1 MKFYGLLDNRL
12 AEGKTYCD
20 KIEKGTDITMY
31 YYSDREC
38 FYVTDVISDKEIKVK
53 RYYVCA
59 DFSKP
64 GGIGHQNWMY
74 FKTAEEMHKYLIK
87 LGRASKNEG
96 IASTSSRNA
105 ETWVFRYKK
114 WMQKVEFK
122 DHISGKIVVEYYNLP
137 GKISFGVRDY
147 HYDWEF

>member
-12 AEGKTYCD
+12 EEGKTYCD

-31 YYSDREC
+31 FYSDREC

-74 FKTAEEMHKYLIK
+74 FKTAEEMNAYLAK
-87 LGRASKNEG
+87 FGRDG
-96 IASTSSRNA
+96 FITSNDSN

-114 WMQKVEFK
+114 WM
-122 DHISGKIVVEYYNLP
+122 GKKEYVDPITGKTIAYYNLP